1 MDIAREGVRG
11 CVTIR
16 QLRTFQIF
24 VTVDKRLFFLHN
36 LSPIN
41 FGKVE
46 ANRVFW
52 CLQKWLEIWPTDAL
66 NFFRV
71 QENTKKLVTEW
82 VIISG
87 PKTASAS
94 KSWTYLSY
102 IIFVAITK
110 DCLHH
115 HQSCLSGGKPVQ
127 IRAPDC
133 WWGVTSFL
141 SWPIVDV
148 YYLFELK
155 VETLIMFTTR
165 HLCLI

>member
-1 MDIAREGVRG
+1 MWRILCAVESGVDIVREGVRG

-66 NFFRV
+66 NFFDYRSHLV
-71 QENTKKLVTEW
+71 DWGWLEFTSTENTKKLVTKW

-87 PKTASAS
+87 PKLLAHLKSGPISHTLYSLPFMKVFW
-94 KSWTYLSY
+94 KSWQLN
-102 IIFVAITK
+102 
-110 DCLHH
+110 L
-115 HQSCLSGGKPVQ
+115 L
-127 IRAPDC
+127 
-133 WWGVTSFL
+133 
-141 SWPIVDV
+141 
-148 YYLFELK
+148 EN
-155 VETLIMFTTR
+155 
-165 HLCLI
+165 